1 MIEPFAVKVRVPDAP
16 TSPRDTRSPS
26 FAEMLTSPAL
36 LRISPV
42 RTKFVEGVTSSVRS
56 NGFPDSSFVCFTV

>member
-26 FAEMLTSPAL
+26 FAQMLTSPAL

-42 RTKFVEGVTSSVRS
+42 RTKFVEGVTTVSS
-56 NGFPDSSFVCFTV
+56 NGFPDSSFACFTV